1 MTISPWL
8 TLIGMDAGGF
18 ASLTPDACAALRAAP
33 TIMGPSR
40 HLSLLP
46 DLPAQKLVWPVPF
59 QAGIDQLLAMRGQ
72 PVAVLVSGDPFW
84 FGAGSQLVCALDH
97 KEWLALPGRSC
108 FSLAASALG
117 WALDSTACLGLHAAP
132 LNRLRPYLCPGRRLF
147 VTLRD
152 GQAVHDL
159 VDYLATVGFAQSQLT
174 VLEKLAGPKQT
185 VTLISAS
192 DTTEANFQHPV
203 MVGIEVAG
211 KGRVMQQSSGLSD
224 DWFAHDGQLTKQ
236 PVRAAT
242 LAALAPQPGQYLWD
256 LGAGSG
262 SVAIEWLLSGPA
274 MQATAVEKNPDRA
287 ASIAV
292 NAVNLGVDWLQI
304 LHTDNLSALE
314 QLGSPDAVF
323 IGGGLRDDL
332 LRQLWDTLPAGTRLV
347 ANGVTIETDRLLTGA
362 QETYGGQLTRFQLSA
377 LENIGQMSGWK
388 AAFPIT
394 QWAVTR

>member
-1 MTISPWL
+1 MTTIPWL

-18 ASLTPDACAALRAAP
+18 ASLTPDACAALHAAP

-46 DLPAQKLVWPVPF
+46 NLPARKLVWSVPF

-72 PVAVLVSGDPFW
+72 SVAVLVSGDPFW
-84 FGAGSQLVCALDH
+84 FGAGSKLVRTLDH
-97 KEWLALPGRSC
+97 TEWLALPGRSC

-117 WALDSTACLGLHAAP
+117 WALDRTTCLGLHAAP
-132 LNRLRPYLCPGRRLF
+132 LTRLRPYLCPGRRLF
-147 VTLRD
+147 VTLHD
-152 GQAVHDL
+152 GQAVQDL
-159 VDYLATVGFAQSQLT
+159 AYYLVTTGFSESQLV
-174 VLEKLAGPKQT
+174 VLEQLGGPAQT
-185 VTLISAS
+185 ITPMAAS
-192 DTTEANFQHPV
+192 DTAIVDFQHPV

-211 KGRVMQQSSGLSD
+211 KGRVMPQASGLSD
-224 DWFAHDGQLTKQ
+224 DWFVHDSQLTKQ

-242 LAALAPQPGQYLWD
+242 LAALAPQPGQQLWD

-274 MQATAVEKNPDRA
+274 MQATAVEQNADRA
-287 ASIAV
+287 ASIAM
-292 NAVNLGVDWLQI
+292 NAASLGVDWLHI
-304 LHTDNLSALE
+304 LQADNLSALE
-314 QLGSPDAVF
+314 QMDRPDAVF

-332 LRQLWDTLPAGTRLV
+332 LRHLWDRLPVGARLV
-347 ANGVTIETDRLLTGA
+347 ANGVTIKTDRLLTGA
-362 QETYGGQLTRFQLSA
+362 QETYGGQLTRLQVSTLQD
-377 LENIGQMSGWK
+377 IGRMSGWK

>member
-1 MTISPWL
+1 MTIPWL

-18 ASLTPDACAALRAAP
+18 ASLTPDACAALRKAP

-46 DLPAQKLVWPVPF
+46 NLPAQKLVWPVPF

-84 FGAGSQLVCALDH
+84 FGAGSQLVCTLDH

-132 LNRLRPYLCPGRRLF
+132 LTRLRPYLSPGRRLF

-152 GQAVHDL
+152 GQAVQDL
-159 VDYLATVGFAQSQLT
+159 ADYMATAGFAQSQLT
-174 VLEKLAGPKQT
+174 VLEKLAGPEQT
-185 VTLISAS
+185 VTVISAS
-192 DTTEANFQHPV
+192 DTGKTDFQHPV
-203 MVGIEVAG
+203 MVGVEVAG
-211 KGRVMQQSSGLSD
+211 EGRVMPHSSGLSD

-274 MQATAVEKNPDRA
+274 MQATAVEQNPDRA

-332 LRQLWDTLPAGTRLV
+332 LRQLWERLPVGTRLV

>member
-1 MTISPWL
+1 MTVPWL

-18 ASLTPDACAALRAAP
+18 ASLTPDACAALRNAP

-46 DLPAQKLVWPVPF
+46 NLPAQKLVWPVPF

-84 FGAGSQLVCALDH
+84 FGAGSQLVCTLDH

-132 LNRLRPYLCPGRRLF
+132 LTRLRPYLSPGRRLF

-152 GQAVHDL
+152 GQAVQDL
-159 VDYLATVGFAQSQLT
+159 ADYLATSGFAQSQLT
-174 VLEKLAGPKQT
+174 VLEKLAGPEQT
-185 VTLISAS
+185 VTFISAS
-192 DTTEANFQHPV
+192 DTGKADFQHPV
-203 MVGIEVAG
+203 MVGVEVAG
-211 KGRVMQQSSGLSD
+211 EGRVMPQSSGLSD

-262 SVAIEWLLSGPA
+262 SVAIEWLLSGPG
-274 MQATAVEKNPDRA
+274 MQATAVEQNPDRA

-292 NAVNLGVDWLQI
+292 NAANLGVDWLQI

-314 QLGSPDAVF
+314 QLSSPDAVF

-332 LRQLWDTLPAGTRLV
+332 LRQLWVRLPAGTRLV

-362 QETYGGQLTRFQLSA
+362 QEIYGGQLTRFQLAA

>member
-1 MTISPWL
+1 
-8 TLIGMDAGGF
+8 
-18 ASLTPDACAALRAAP
+18 
-33 TIMGPSR
+33 
-40 HLSLLP
+40 
-46 DLPAQKLVWPVPF
+46 
-59 QAGIDQLLAMRGQ
+59 MRGQ
-72 PVAVLVSGDPFW
+72 PVAVLVSVIHSG
-84 FGAGSQLVCALDH
+84 
-97 KEWLALPGRSC
+97 LAQ
-108 FSLAASALG
+108 AAS
-117 WALDSTACLGLHAAP
+117 WCAP
-132 LNRLRPYLCPGRRLF
+132 LNIQNGWPCQAAAAFRWRHRLWGGRWTALLALGYMRLQLLVCGLISPGRRLF

-159 VDYLATVGFAQSQLT
+159 ADYLATSGFAQSQLT
-174 VLEKLAGPKQT
+174 VLEKLAGPEQT
-185 VTLISAS
+185 VTFISAS
-192 DTTEANFQHPV
+192 DTGKAYFQHPV
-203 MVGIEVAG
+203 MVGVEVAG
-211 KGRVMQQSSGLSD
+211 DGRVMPQSSGLSD

-262 SVAIEWLLSGPA
+262 SVAIEWLLSGPG
-274 MQATAVEKNPDRA
+274 MQATAVEQNPDRA

-292 NAVNLGVDWLQI
+292 NAANLGVDWLQI

-314 QLGSPDAVF
+314 QLSRPDAVF

-332 LRQLWDTLPAGTRLV
+332 LRQLWDRLPAGTRLV

-362 QETYGGQLTRFQLSA
+362 QEIYGGQLTRFQLAA